1 MYHRV
6 TTLLFPSVTG
16 RGLDRY
22 AGQCHKYPA
31 AVSGSPGR
39 LHDSA
44 KQAQSPSSEIVP
56 GLLLTLRSSLCHSGF
71 PTLLLIAYIKLTS

>member
-1 MYHRV
+1 MLSRV
-6 TTLLFPSVTG
+6 TTLFLPAVTG
-16 RGLDRY
+16 KDS
-22 AGQCHKYPA
+22 AGTPDNAHKYPA

-71 PTLLLIAYIKLTS
+71 LTLLLIAYIKLTS